1 MIAFVEL
8 IANFG
13 WEIKTMDVKVI
24 FLVTVQHLE
33 RSKNTAGS
41 LVRIVVGYGNF
52 ELTT

>member
-13 WEIKTMDVKVI
+13 WEMKTMDVKII
-24 FLVTVQHLE
+24 FLVIVQQME

-41 LVRIVVGYGNF
+41 LVKPVVGY
-52 ELTT
+52 

>member
-8 IANFG
+8 IADIG
-13 WEIKTMDVKVI
+13 WEAMDVKVI
-24 FLVTVQHLE
+24 FQVIVQHLE

-41 LVRIVVGYGNF
+41 LVKIVVGYGNF